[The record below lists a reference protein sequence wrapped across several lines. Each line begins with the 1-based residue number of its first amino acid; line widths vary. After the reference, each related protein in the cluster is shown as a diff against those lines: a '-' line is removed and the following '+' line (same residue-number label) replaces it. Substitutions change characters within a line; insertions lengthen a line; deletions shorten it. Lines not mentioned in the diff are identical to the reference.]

1 MPRRTLPLLE
11 PIAYDIRRAA
21 QLVRQTESPG
31 RGLTGLNRP
40 ERTPSPGS
48 DVGGEIDEALAMF
61 WYRDLLRAETD
72 SPEVDPDWGIHVNA
86 DALVEWAAGMTEAS
100 TTRRFSVPRTRNLSS
115 TTALVSFSG
124 PIRQV
129 PIR

>member
-1 MPRRTLPLLE
+1 MTSGHAWFALIPRRTLPLLE

-61 WYRDLLRAETD
+61 WYRDLLRAGTD
-72 SPEVDPDWGIHVNA
+72 FPEIDPDWGIHVNA
-86 DALVEWAAGMTEAS
+86 DALVEWAAGIATAME
-100 TTRRFSVPRTRNLSS
+100 RDGVPMHRHCH
-115 TTALVSFSG
+115 
-124 PIRQV
+124 
-129 PIR
+129 